1 MRCALSG
8 TGSAAATSGCRLG
21 VHGRLGLG
29 LGFGDRGLGLG
40 SCGLVNITEQ

>member
-21 VHGRLGLG
+21 VRGRLG

>member
-8 TGSAAATSGCRLG
+8 TGSDAATSGCR
-21 VHGRLGLG
+21 

-40 SCGLVNITEQ
+40 SCGIVNITER